1 MSEEKNNNGAHSRS
15 PFDDPERSRVV
26 WHDVK
31 KTGAAFWLGLESLQ
45 EGLFGPVPSAFRKP
59 LADMRALAL
68 EGTILFDDLAILAK
82 LRFGLPAAACETV
95 DRNFFTGHLETFRVL
110 TDAAGLLWRVPRASS
125 AYVDPTYGA
134 LIIANVAWFFGQAAA
149 PGSKAAVKTVS
160 VGPKS
165 RVIFSLSRVKKDVAP
180 LPPDLASPDMIFSP
194 QTDRWGNLRLPATV
208 ISLAAGQMGFSCFF
222 KMHARALEII
232 LTPDSPYEKKRSARP
247 KNRAHRR

>member
-82 LRFGLPAAACETV
+82 LRFGLPPAAPERV
-95 DRNFFTGHLETFRVL
+95 DRDFFLGQLENFRTL
-110 TDAAGLLWRVPRASS
+110 TDAAKLSWQVSKPCS
-125 AYVDPTYGA
+125 AYLDPAYGA
-134 LIIANVAWFFGQAAA
+134 IIVANVAWFFAQAAA
-149 PGSKAAVKTVS
+149 PRSKAAIKIVSARQKTCMV
-160 VGPKS
+160 
-165 RVIFSLSRVKKDVAP
+165 FSLSRTQKDLSR
-180 LPPDLASPDMIFSP
+180 LPPDLASLDSVFCP
-194 QTDRWGNLRLPATV
+194 QTDQWGKFRLPASIV
-208 ISLAAGQMGFSCFF
+208 ALAAEHMGFSCSFTVR
-222 KMHARALEII
+222 ARACVITLTSVI
-232 LTPDSPYEKKRSARP
+232 L
-247 KNRAHRR
+247 